1 LQRSKP
7 PGRNPAGNPET
18 IMRTLIT
25 AAALGA
31 ILFAG
36 AASAQN
42 FSGNGTPPVQEVER
56 IYAHPP
62 QIVPPGVYATKPNSN
77 ERVKGAIPTGPDRSG
92 VELDH
97 PDVQG

>member
-1 LQRSKP
+1 
-7 PGRNPAGNPET
+7 
-18 IMRTLIT
+18 MRTLIT
-25 AAALGA
+25 AAAIGT

-42 FSGNGTPPVQEVER
+42 FSGNGTPPVQEAER

-62 QIVPPGVYATKPNSN
+62 QIVAPGVHVTQPNSN
-77 ERVKGAIPTGPDRSG
+77 QRVKGAIPTGPDRSG